1 MSEVPVLPTRT
12 SLSGPEKL
20 SEVECWWRDHQGW
33 LAERGYLLRPRYR
46 PDWKPSWLVKK
57 QSSLM
62 RHEDWYRPQQPFLLD
77 AVRVADD
84 SLVMLKQVKK
94 SLYPEEVT
102 LHQYLLSEPLL
113 SDPRN
118 HTVPLLEVLDVP
130 DDEDAVLLVMPIFRE
145 CNNPAWTTVGEVV
158 AFLAQ
163 VLEGTQFMHEHHF
176 AHRDCQAPNI
186 LYDPRP
192 LYPNMFHPR
201 VTDKSRDWKGT
212 AKHSTRTLNPV
223 KYYFIDFGLSRRYD
237 PKDGPPRE
245 HPILGGDKSVPE
257 FRNWNG
263 ELLDPFPT
271 DIYYLGNIIRIN
283 IMKYYRGV
291 EFLEPLVQDMVQD
304 DPSKRPTIQDVIR
317 RFDKLVK
324 PLGSRKL
331 RSRLIYRKET
341 PSDAFIQR
349 IAHAFR
355 TARYILARKPAIPQP
370 P

>member
-1 MSEVPVLPTRT
+1 MSEVTVPPTR
-12 SLSGPEKL
+12 LLPLGPEKL
-20 SEVECWWRDHQGW
+20 SEAECWWRDHQEW
-33 LAERGYLLRPRYR
+33 LAERGYLLRHRYR
-46 PDWKPSWLVKK
+46 PDWKPSWLAKK
-57 QSSLM
+57 EPFLM
-62 RHEDWYRPQQPFLLD
+62 EYEDWYRPQQPFLLD
-77 AVRVADD
+77 AVCVADD

-94 SLYPEEVT
+94 SLYPEEVA

-130 DDEDAVLLVMPIFRE
+130 DNEDAVLLVMPMFRA

-163 VLEGTQFMHEHHF
+163 IFEVTSLSFTL
-176 AHRDCQAPNI
+176 ARDCQAPNI

-212 AKHSTRTLNPV
+212 AKHSTRTLHPV

-257 FRNWNG
+257 FQNWNG

-271 DIYYLGNIIRIN
+271 DIYYLGNLIRIK
-283 IMKYYRGV
+283 IMKFYHGI

-304 DPSKRPTIQDVIR
+304 DPTKRPTIQDVIR
-317 RFDKLVK
+317 QFDELVPVK
-324 PLGSRKL
+324 PLGSQKL
-331 RSRLIYRKET
+331 RSRLIYRKEGAG
-341 PSDAFIQR
+341 DALVQR

-355 TARYILARKPAIPQP
+355 TARYILTRKPAIPRP
-370 P
+370 L